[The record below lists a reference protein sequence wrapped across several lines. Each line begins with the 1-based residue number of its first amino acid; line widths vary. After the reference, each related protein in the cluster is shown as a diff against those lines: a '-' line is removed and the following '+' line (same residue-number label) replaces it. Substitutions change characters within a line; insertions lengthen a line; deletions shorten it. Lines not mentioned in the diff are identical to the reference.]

1 VRRPAKIAVTAI
13 AMYLTLSLA
22 FGILMARLTLFPMR
36 LALPDRARIAR
47 MYNPT
52 EATCRPPPFKLSMES
67 YCRVGTLCRNIK
79 TGRRSFCSTESETIV
94 AVSRDMVKRSCAR
107 AIAAFCCPIRAA
119 TASAAEQWQPAA
131 CSKAT
136 MFGGRCHGSTAKA
149 RCVDGCAEAMGAALV
164 LESLRSESRF
174 CAVVADS
181 PFSDFR
187 SVAYDREGYFVGAG
201 RFRME
206 RIVGRTVG
214 LLPAEIGF
222 LYARWRYGVD
232 LRRAN
237 PVDAVKSSIVPV
249 LLIHGE
255 EEINILPWHSRT
267 LAQADPVHAQLW
279 LVPGAGHCGA
289 VGVAPDEF
297 WSRVLGFFA
306 RHNGAQPETVS
317 YRFPTGPKSLWPS
330 IAIISKNKSPGL
342 SLQGC
347 WRLTSDSIDTACLLY
362 RRAVFPR
369 CQAYLWQ
376 WSPRRAAD
384 SNRRGPLTG
393 VTGRLQYPLATPSR
407 LRPVHNYVRKM
418 ASLSVIYEHRQ
429 RSEMGPSNAPVVV

>member
-1 VRRPAKIAVTAI
+1 LYKPYGGDLQTVAIQAADGVVLQGWYIVPEHQNGQAVILLHGIGDNRGGVAGYGQAFLRQGYLPDSRGHGESGGTVATCGLLESDDVRRWVSWLYAK
-13 AMYLTLSLA
+13 
-22 FGILMARLTLFPMR
+22 G
-36 LALPDRARIAR
+36 
-47 MYNPT
+47 
-52 EATCRPPPFKLSMES
+52 
-67 YCRVGTLCRNIK
+67 
-79 TGRRSFCSTESETIV
+79 
-94 AVSRDMVKRSCAR
+94 
-107 AIAAFCCPIRAA
+107 
-119 TASAAEQWQPAA
+119 
-131 CSKAT
+131 
-136 MFGGRCHGSTAKA
+136 A
-149 RCVDGCAEAMGAALV
+149 RCVDGFGESMGAALV

-201 RFRME
+201 RFRLE

-214 LLPAEIGF
+214 LLPAEIGL

-237 PVDAVKSSIVPV
+237 PVDAVKSSTVPV

-255 EEINILPWHSRT
+255 EDINILPWHSRT

-317 YRFPTGPKSLWPS
+317 YPFPTG
-330 IAIISKNKSPGL
+330 
-342 SLQGC
+342 
-347 WRLTSDSIDTACLLY
+347 
-362 RRAVFPR
+362 
-369 CQAYLWQ
+369 
-376 WSPRRAAD
+376 
-384 SNRRGPLTG
+384 
-393 VTGRLQYPLATPSR
+393 
-407 LRPVHNYVRKM
+407 
-418 ASLSVIYEHRQ
+418 
-429 RSEMGPSNAPVVV
+429 